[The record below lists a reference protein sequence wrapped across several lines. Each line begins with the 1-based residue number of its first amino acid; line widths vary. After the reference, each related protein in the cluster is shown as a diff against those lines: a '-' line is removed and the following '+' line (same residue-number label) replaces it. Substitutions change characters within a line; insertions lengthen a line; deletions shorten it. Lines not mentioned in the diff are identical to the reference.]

1 MYRFFVKK
9 DQIQEDAV
17 IIIGSDVNHIKN
29 VLRMKK
35 GETILISDGEDR
47 EYVCTIDEL
56 AAIKNR
62 DLYDL
67 MKQSM
72 SARRQPLL
80 FCITTN
86 GFVREGIFDAQ
97 YDYAVGVLE
106 GKFEDDE
113 FISFIYELD
122 SLDEWDNPKM
132 WIKANPGLGTIKNI
146 KDLQGYVNKA
156 TITVISKSYAR
167 SCIWICR

>member
-56 AAIKNR
+56 ENEQGMAHFVEWQRNFQLR
-62 DLYDL
+62 
-67 MKQSM
+67 
-72 SARRQPLL
+72 LL
-80 FCITTN
+80 FFRHC
-86 GFVREGIFDAQ
+86 
-97 YDYAVGVLE
+97 L
-106 GKFEDDE
+106 K
-113 FISFIYELD
+113 
-122 SLDEWDNPKM
+122 
-132 WIKANPGLGTIKNI
+132 GTKW
-146 KDLQGYVNKA
+146 KRL
-156 TITVISKSYAR
+156 SR
-167 SCIWICR
+167 R